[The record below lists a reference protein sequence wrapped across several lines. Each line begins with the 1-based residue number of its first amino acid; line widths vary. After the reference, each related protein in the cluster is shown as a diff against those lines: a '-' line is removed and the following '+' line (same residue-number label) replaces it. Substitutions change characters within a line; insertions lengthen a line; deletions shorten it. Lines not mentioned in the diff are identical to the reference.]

1 MIERIIKKNCGGYFV
16 LIDVQEKSNTVGLKR
31 VLSEG
36 EEKEKEKVERDGK
49 RPKID
54 GVELEAQLELKI
66 TAKAG
71 SRLKLEKVCLANYG
85 CPVVSLLQDAC
96 KMRNRICC

>member
-1 MIERIIKKNCGGYFV
+1 
-16 LIDVQEKSNTVGLKR
+16 VQDKSATSGLKR
-31 VLSEG
+31 ALPEG

-49 RPKID
+49 RPKVD

-71 SRLKLEKVCLANYG
+71 SRLKLEKVCMAKFVLYIAECVQNELRDW
-85 CPVVSLLQDAC
+85 LLNIITFLFC
-96 KMRNRICC
+96 

>member
-1 MIERIIKKNCGGYFV
+1 M
-16 LIDVQEKSNTVGLKR
+16 QEKSTTVGMKR
-31 VLSEG
+31 ALSEG
-36 EEKEKEKVERDGK
+36 EEKEKEKDGK

-71 SRLKLEKVCLANYG
+71 SRLKLEKVCTARCG
-85 CPVVSLLQDAC
+85 CSYVSLLQDVC
-96 KMRNRICC
+96 KMSNRIYR